1 MNLLDSA
8 GWHEGNERSEHQLED
23 ADQPSARQQAWRDL
37 LCTVSYLRKDI
48 FRMEQ
53 PQAGEFGKAE
63 EGDSERGGG
72 GKGEFQDTSFYS
84 LNFQTLTGVHI
95 IIELI

>member
-1 MNLLDSA
+1 
-8 GWHEGNERSEHQLED
+8 
-23 ADQPSARQQAWRDL
+23 
-37 LCTVSYLRKDI
+37 
-48 FRMEQ
+48 MEQ